1 MYSHFCHCLFTPNSH
16 FVKAGLLMYTKELDK
31 FVIENEAEILRMPHF
46 HLGKYLLIF
55 AFIAL
60 KAKKQTASENF
71 MKGLLLQSL
80 LTFTYY
86 FQHLFFLVLEVEFQL
101 SCLLVNI

>member
-1 MYSHFCHCLFTPNSH
+1 
-16 FVKAGLLMYTKELDK
+16 MYTKELDK

-71 MKGLLLQSL
+71 MKGFLQSL
-80 LTFTYY
+80 VTFTYH
-86 FQHLFFLVLEVEFQL
+86 FQHLFFLALEVELRL
-101 SCLLVNI
+101 SCLFVNI

>member
-1 MYSHFCHCLFTPNSH
+1 
-16 FVKAGLLMYTKELDK
+16 MYTKELDK

-80 LTFTYY
+80 LTFTYVL
-86 FQHLFFLVLEVEFQL
+86 FPAFIFLGIGSGISIIVFIGEHLILKYCQASAHTAIQTF
-101 SCLLVNI
+101 